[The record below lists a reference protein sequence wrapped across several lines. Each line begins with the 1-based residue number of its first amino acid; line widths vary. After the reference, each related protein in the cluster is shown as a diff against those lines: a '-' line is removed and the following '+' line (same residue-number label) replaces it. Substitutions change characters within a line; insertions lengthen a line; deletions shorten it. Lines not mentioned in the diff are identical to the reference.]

1 MTHQN
6 NATLSRKRHHPTH
19 PQPAAHTPAWLPP
32 ATAPSFKD
40 LPRQTR
46 SPLRMT
52 HPKPSALFSKK
63 ALNLFSWSAASL
75 ATIAVLS
82 SYGTPAFGH
91 HIRYGDVEPDHPYS
105 GAIFPIC
112 DPETI
117 KIIESG
123 IYPGI
128 FTIYRF
134 GLTLHYSEVIEIRN
148 PGNEEIR
155 YNSWCHEKEDNSP
168 YLTEE
173 ITLIRDGTNPDI
185 LRYYFD
191 LDRHFTDPD
200 GDSLTYSAESS
211 DPSAIRVEVSGNRL
225 ILTLSSKGATA
236 TIKVTADDGENT
248 TTTSFDVV
256 PPNEPP
262 RATGSIPN
270 QTFLASG
277 GVGSSELCNLEEDT
291 KFNTDLSSLFNDPND
306 DELTYEVIGSPS
318 WLSASISG
326 STLDLNALQSAVEGD
341 STTITVTA
349 SDGKDDGDASLSFNV
364 NIVAE
369 KTPKPILS
377 KNTISLEL
385 IEVPPTVEVSPDQ
398 RIPVAQ
404 DSYSVT
410 LSCQYRFPVTVEISN
425 TPGSLE
431 IRPTTLRFNETNWN
445 VPQTVRVKTVGTT
458 PGSFILP
465 HTAVTT
471 NSEGKTV
478 RESDN
483 LSITVTY
490 EEIESALEGYLKDKD
505 LHDELARR
513 AEKEIKNIMIG
524 ATIGSV
530 VPGVGTAA
538 GAGIGGII
546 NKLDTAWEV
555 GEVIGDFLLNN
566 NEIIDSG
573 EEFNRLAENLYIHH
587 EALQNGTVSFDQA
600 FSGQTFSFPFNLSQ
614 ASAEDQESSPRF
626 NALISSEINF
636 SRISDSTPNLDFD
649 GSATFYGLGL
659 SVIPNPEVP
668 LITGLQFGYTQSN
681 SDFEYLEAL
690 EGTYDLR
697 MFSVS
702 PFIAWDATDSL
713 TVWSAIGYGRPNTET
728 TIDSIVGLDFDS
740 TEEEEV
746 SYSSSG
752 DFFSFAGG
760 ANYRVW
766 QSDLSALSLNLS
778 GSTTSFLDNDSK
790 EGSISAQFS
799 HNFPFN
805 SGQLKTSADLA
816 LILSDSGPSATELSG
831 NLNWLPNKGRLSGST
846 NARVLLFGG
855 DRSEWGIGGSVTLLP
870 GERGEGLSLALRPSF
885 GQTNTALS
893 NLHLDPFSFSD
904 PTELALSTAP
914 LTARFNAELAYG
926 FPSGNH
932 ALLTPYTKL
941 SMGHYGTTTSAG
953 LRYQLDNSLDLD
965 FSASHRHRSSGNNDN
980 RFFLQLRSDL

>member
-1 MTHQN
+1 ML
-6 NATLSRKRHHPTH
+6 ATFSFDAPAFAHHFTYRDFFMANHHWIDDQALQRLLNEHSRINEIVPICTERGASASLYIDPG
-19 PQPAAHTPAWLPP
+19 
-32 ATAPSFKD
+32 KD
-40 LPRQTR
+40 LGASEYYWVYHTR
-46 SPLRMT
+46 EYHERDSFYCHDT
-52 HPKPSALFSKK
+52 E
-63 ALNLFSWSAASL
+63 N
-75 ATIAVLS
+75 LS
-82 SYGTPAFGH
+82 SHQDNNYP
-91 HIRYGDVEPDHPYS
+91 IRTSEPWSNTRHVNLNVIQKPQ
-105 GAIFPIC
+105 
-112 DPETI
+112 ET
-117 KIIESG
+117 
-123 IYPGI
+123 
-128 FTIYRF
+128 FN
-134 GLTLHYSEVIEIRN
+134 L
-148 PGNEEIR
+148 
-155 YNSWCHEKEDNSP
+155 DN
-168 YLTEE
+168 Y
-173 ITLIRDGTNPDI
+173 
-185 LRYYFD
+185 
-191 LDRHFTDPD
+191 FTDPD
-200 GDSLTYSAESS
+200 DDSLTYTASS
-211 DPSAIRVEVSGNRL
+211 DNDFVRAEVRGNTLYISTNPQVDRP
-225 ILTLSSKGATA
+225 IQPLTIT
-236 TIKVTADDGENT
+236 VTADDGKAGRVSDSFTVIIENN
-248 TTTSFDVV
+248 
-256 PPNEPP
+256 PPT
-262 RATGSIPN
+262 ATGSISD

-277 GVGSSELCNLEEDT
+277 GVGSSELCNLEEGT
-291 KFNTDLSSLFNDPND
+291 KFNTDLSSLFNDPD
-306 DELTYEVIGSPS
+306 GDELTYEVIGSPS

-385 IEVPPTVEVSPDQ
+385 IEVPPTVEVPPDQ

-431 IRPTTLRFNETNWN
+431 IGPTTLRFNETNWN

-458 PGSFILP
+458 PGSFTLP
-465 HTAVTT
+465 HAAVTT
-471 NSEGKTV
+471 TSEGKTV

-483 LSITVTY
+483 LSISVTY
-490 EEIESALEGYLKDKD
+490 EEHISSPRKEQLKDFGKEFADRAKKD
-505 LHDELARR
+505 AALKIGLATVGFI
-513 AEKEIKNIMIG
+513 AGGPPGAVSGYQIG
-524 ATIGSV
+524 DKVSNVGS
-530 VPGVGTAA
+530 
-538 GAGIGGII
+538 
-546 NKLDTAWEV
+546 AWEA
-555 GEVIGDFLLNN
+555 GSKLGDKLINS

-614 ASAEDQESSPRF
+614 ASAEDQGSSPRF
-626 NALISSEINF
+626 NALLSAGIDF
-636 SRISDSTPNLDFD
+636 SRFSDSTPNFDFD

-668 LITGLQFGYTQSN
+668 LITSLQFGYTRSN
-681 SDFEYLEAL
+681 SDFNYQGTA
-690 EGTYDLR
+690 EGTYKLQ
-697 MFSVS
+697 MFSVH

-713 TVWSAIGYGRPNTET
+713 TVWSTVGYGRPNTET
-728 TIDSIVGLDFDS
+728 TINSIVGLDFDS
-740 TEEEEV
+740 TED
-746 SYSSSG
+746 STLTSSG
-752 DFFSFAGG
+752 DYFSFAGG

-790 EGSISAQFS
+790 EGSLSAQFS
-799 HNFPFN
+799 HKFPFN
-805 SGQLKTSADLA
+805 SGQLQASADLA

-831 NLNWLPNKGRLSGST
+831 NLNWLPNQGRLSGST

-893 NLHLDPFSFSD
+893 NLHLDPFAFSD

-926 FPSGNH
+926 FRTGNH

-941 SMGHYGTTTSAG
+941 SMGHYGATTSAG
-953 LRYQLDNSLDLD
+953 LRYHLDSGLDLD
-965 FSASHRHRSSGNNDN
+965 LSASHRTRSSGNNDN